1 MPQLYYKFSQ
11 FLTEKYGEKVYKL
24 PVNLPITC
32 PNRDGTRGTGGCIFC
47 GEEGAGFECLP
58 SSMDVLH
65 QINANMGYI
74 GSKYKANKFIIYFQ
88 NYTNTYMPLP
98 LFKQIIESA
107 AVEKAVAFYISTRP
121 DSVLDEHLD
130 FLTDFT
136 QRTGIDIVLEL
147 GLQSVNEDTLKFLN
161 RGHGV
166 SEFIDCVERC
176 KLRGIEVCA
185 HVINDLPLDT
195 IDDVIRCAKLL
206 TDLKVSQ
213 VKCHSLYILQD
224 TRLGELYSQGLF
236 TPLGFDKFLDRTI
249 GFLEN
254 LSPNIVVQRILGRAP
269 QEKTLFC
276 SWDMSWRKVANIL
289 EQTMVENRN
298 YQGRKFKLH

>member
-1 MPQLYYKFSQ
+1 MPELYNKFSQ
-11 FLTEKYGEKVYKL
+11 FLIKKYGEKVYKL
-24 PVNLPITC
+24 PINLPITC

-58 SSMDVLH
+58 SSMNVLQ
-65 QINANMGYI
+65 QIEENMSYI

-121 DSVLDEHLD
+121 DSVPDEHLD
-130 FLTDFT
+130 FLAYFT
-136 QRTGIDIVLEL
+136 QKTGIDVVLEL

-185 HVINDLPLDT
+185 HVINDLPSDS
-195 IDDVIRCAKLL
+195 IDDVIRCARLL

-213 VKCHSLYILQD
+213 VKCHSLYILKG
-224 TRLGELYSQGLF
+224 TRLGHSYEQGLF
-236 TPLGFDKFLDRTI
+236 TPLNFDDFLKRTI
-249 GFLEN
+249 YFLEN
-254 LSPNIVVQRILGRAP
+254 LSPDIVVQRILGRAP

-276 SWDMSWRKVANIL
+276 SWDMSWRKVVNIL
-289 EQTMVENRN
+289 EKTMMDNNN
-298 YQGRKFKLH
+298 YQGGRLS